1 MKTASRSSGPDP
13 IATKPAAPL
22 RRGLHLTEE
31 ATMTVDEIEELRREL
46 HGCDLTAK
54 ERATA
59 ERRLVTLLDQRDTSW
74 AQMESGQATA

>member
-1 MKTASRSSGPDP
+1 
-13 IATKPAAPL
+13 
-22 RRGLHLTEE
+22 
-31 ATMTVDEIEELRREL
+31 MTVDEIEELRREL